1 MGAFASFY
9 KDVECFLQDEHVDAN
24 FDDEISTYLYTLLH
38 HQGAVY
44 TIRQNRIL
52 WLLVNHN
59 KENRKEATASFM
71 KNFQITWIEVME

>member
-9 KDVECFLQDEHVDAN
+9 KDVECFYKTNTLMQILMMK
-24 FDDEISTYLYTLLH
+24 FPPTFTLLH

-44 TIRQNRIL
+44 TIRQKRIL
-52 WLLVNHN
+52 LLLVYHN

-71 KNFQITWIEVME
+71 KNFQIT

>member
-24 FDDEISTYLYTLLH
+24 VDDEISTYLYAIASSRSSIH
-38 HQGAVY
+38 
-44 TIRQNRIL
+44 NKRIL
-52 WLLVNHN
+52 WLLVYHN